1 MKIEPFRL
9 FKAIYH
15 EAGKLPPNDFAI
27 YMRLVLLDNELHWEE
42 WFTVTYERL
51 CLETCIR
58 KPDTVQA
65 VINRLQQRNYIEV
78 KRGGKH
84 KANSYKIVPIYM
96 NYPAEQDNDWD
107 NVRDN
112 SRDNVRDNPRD
123 NSRDNNRELNKTK
136 TKTKTET
143 KTRAQTRQ
151 DVFDSSSETEEVKK
165 ALKDF
170 ADMRTKARSPMT
182 DRAKELLLGKLND
195 MAGNDNALKVK
206 LLEQSIE
213 RGWKTVFALKDG
225 GGNGECGMGRTKETD
240 QGGNAEKE
248 RADSFREEC
257 RRADANQ
264 IYPWEV
270 HEPA

>member
-1 MKIEPFRL
+1 MNIEPFRL

-136 TKTKTET
+136 TKTET

-151 DVFDSSSETEEVKK
+151 DVFADSNESDEIK
-165 ALKDF
+165 ALL
-170 ADMRTKARSPMT
+170 ADLAESRKKNKKPMT
-182 DRAKELLLGKLND
+182 DKAKELLLKKLND
-195 MAGNDNALKVK
+195 FSNGDERIKKAMLENA
-206 LLEQSIE
+206 IE
-213 RGWKTVFALKDG
+213 HGWMTVYPLKDVPVDTPPTLSA
-225 GGNGECGMGRTKETD
+225 EEKAERDRQRAE
-240 QGGNAEKE
+240 EKE
-248 RADSFREEC
+248 RYEAAERERVFREYGVVVNES
-257 RRADANQ
+257 A
-264 IYPWEV
+264 
-270 HEPA
+270 